1 MKYYV
6 SVFLGAMSYGILST
20 IVVLAYGE
28 GYHLGEVV
36 GSQMFMGFVL
46 SWLLAFFIK
55 MKERYC
61 RRKGALSTSC
71 GSAKALTWKNRL
83 LLMLAG
89 TATVATS
96 LVYYQSLRYNSASL
110 AVVLLF
116 QFTWMTTLIQAVSRR
131 QRPNRVMIL
140 TLLILLGGTV
150 FAAGLLEQGS
160 THLSMPGIVLGLLS
174 AVTYTLFVL
183 FNGKAVPDAHPAY
196 RSAWMITGAFTVLC
210 IVFPPRFLFQ
220 GFFGGKLML
229 FGFLLGTFGAFIPPL
244 LYAVGVP
251 HIGESMAGI
260 LGAVELPVAV
270 FMSSTVLHE
279 QVSFVRWAGVA
290 LILFGVM
297 FPKLH
302 TLKQN
307 RDTSQLKTKAHKSV

>member
-1 MKYYV
+1 MKYFV

-28 GYHLGEVV
+28 GYQLGEVV
-36 GSQMFMGFVL
+36 GSQLFMGFAL
-46 SWLLAFFIK
+46 SWILAFLIK
-55 MKERYC
+55 MKEWHNH
-61 RRKGALSTSC
+61 RKGKSSESDGIRTP
-71 GSAKALTWKNRL
+71 LTWKKRL
-83 LLMLAG
+83 ILMLAG
-89 TATVATS
+89 TSTVATS

-116 QFTWMTTLIQAVSRR
+116 QFTWMTTLIQAVSNR
-131 QRPNRVMIL
+131 QRPNRIMVL

-174 AVTYTLFVL
+174 AVTYTLFVF

-196 RSAWMITGAFTVLC
+196 RSAWMITGGFILLC
-210 IVFPPRFLFQ
+210 VIFPPHFLFQ
-220 GFFGGKLML
+220 NFFGGKLIL

-270 FMSSTVLHE
+270 LMSSVVLHE
-279 QVSFVRWAGVA
+279 QISFMRWAGVV

-302 TLKQN
+302 ELKQK
-307 RDTSQLKTKAHKSV
+307 RKIGLSKSEAQSVL